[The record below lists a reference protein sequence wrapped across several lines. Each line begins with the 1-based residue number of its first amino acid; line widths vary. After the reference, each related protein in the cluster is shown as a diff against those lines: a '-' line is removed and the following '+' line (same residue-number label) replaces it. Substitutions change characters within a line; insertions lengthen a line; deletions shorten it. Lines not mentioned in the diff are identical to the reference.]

1 MQISTRT
8 GPNGGW
14 QQVQRACSQSE
25 EQSAICIA
33 WANVFIQRKETLR
46 FMLIH
51 EPMQCYRACWALLWA
66 MLLSQLRAYSDAVTA
81 ADFERLCHTAT
92 EHVFV
97 CVGPTVDKRA
107 HQRTAGFLKNT
118 HCQQDHSNQMYIT
131 NLVWGPRAGII
142 FCVGIPSCFFSV

>member
-1 MQISTRT
+1 
-8 GPNGGW
+8 
-14 QQVQRACSQSE
+14 
-25 EQSAICIA
+25 
-33 WANVFIQRKETLR
+33 
-46 FMLIH
+46 
-51 EPMQCYRACWALLWA
+51 

-92 EHVFV
+92 EHVIV

-131 NLVWGPRAGII
+131 NLVLLLHILAARFMLVSPFGLSL
-142 FCVGIPSCFFSV
+142 V